1 MLNFGIDLLATSCL
15 CLNPPNPCLHAS
27 RCVQANGRTPDLKSA
42 WRTCFRWPIPTA
54 RGRERKKHSTPPS
67 TAVTT
72 WRADL
77 PLKFLVTNQI
87 KIVASGECKTTGL
100 PAIYFCFLR
109 VCQPRV
115 CVGGRRERG
124 GVGGSE
130 EEGWLRERSR
140 SAILFLVFRFLLSL
154 HEPVKVEV
162 KRRKAAWNNSQM
174 KTTMPNENLGG
185 LQRR

>member
-1 MLNFGIDLLATSCL
+1 MEGNRDKEIHWRIDRLGSWRWEREKEENIPKCSTLASICWPPLPL

-109 VCQPRV
+109 VRQPRV
-115 CVGGRRERG
+115 CVPGDRCER
-124 GVGGSE
+124 
-130 EEGWLRERSR
+130 
-140 SAILFLVFRFLLSL
+140 
-154 HEPVKVEV
+154 
-162 KRRKAAWNNSQM
+162 N
-174 KTTMPNENLGG
+174 
-185 LQRR
+185 